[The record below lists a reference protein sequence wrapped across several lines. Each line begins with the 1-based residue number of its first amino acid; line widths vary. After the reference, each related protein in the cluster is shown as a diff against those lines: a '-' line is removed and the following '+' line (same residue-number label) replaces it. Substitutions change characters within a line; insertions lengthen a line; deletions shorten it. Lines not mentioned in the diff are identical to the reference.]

1 MGAGQ
6 RYELPSTTRSGEVFV
21 KLKILGCGDAF
32 GTGGRL
38 NACFLLSRDGGSN
51 LLIDC
56 GATALVSMRRFG
68 VDPDGIDA
76 ILISHLHGDHFGGL
90 PIYIL
95 DAQVIS
101 ARVKPLVIV
110 GPPSL
115 GARLR
120 DAMEILFP
128 GSSKVQRK
136 FDVVVVELVPGQQ
149 STPLAGVKV
158 TGHEV
163 QHPSGAPALALRIEA
178 DDRTICYSGDTQWV
192 DALIDAARSADLFIA
207 EAYTF
212 DSEIPNHLNW
222 ATLKQKLPS
231 IGAQRT
237 ILTHMSRDMLDR
249 LPVDGAEAA
258 EDGMEV
264 TF

>member
-1 MGAGQ
+1 M
-6 RYELPSTTRSGEVFV
+6 
-21 KLKILGCGDAF
+21 KLKVLGCGDAF
-32 GTGGRL
+32 GSGGRL
-38 NACFLLSRDGGSN
+38 NTCFMLGRDGGSN

-56 GATALVSMRRFG
+56 GATALVSMRRFDI
-68 VDPDGIDA
+68 DPNSIDA

-115 GARLR
+115 GGRLR
-120 DAMEILFP
+120 DAMESMFP

-136 FDVVVVELVPGQQ
+136 FDVEVIELIPGHET
-149 STPLAGVKV
+149 TPLAGVKV

-163 QHPSGAPALALRIEA
+163 QHPSGAPALALRIEV
-178 DDRTICYSGDTQWV
+178 DDRIFCYSGDTGWV

-212 DSEIPNHLNW
+212 DREIPNHLNW
-222 ATLKQKLPS
+222 WTLKRKLPLV
-231 IGAQRT
+231 GARRT